1 MCHSSTGDHLT
12 FKICLNYR
20 IKKASVQRELYLRYM
35 KALEREIVSNSAK
48 DRVKFPMAIVLD
60 ANDNTAEL

>member
-1 MCHSSTGDHLT
+1 M
-12 FKICLNYR
+12 
-20 IKKASVQRELYLRYM
+20 QRKLYLRYM
-35 KALEREIVSNSAK
+35 GALEREIISNSAK